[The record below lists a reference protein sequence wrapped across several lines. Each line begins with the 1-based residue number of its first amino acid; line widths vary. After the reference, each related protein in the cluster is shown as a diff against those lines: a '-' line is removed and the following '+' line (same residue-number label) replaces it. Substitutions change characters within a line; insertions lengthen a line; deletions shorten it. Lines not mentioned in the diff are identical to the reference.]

1 MKENTDVLNLN
12 QRCNAAVSV
21 ANAVQG
27 PGLWSWGRI
36 RGRLARPILPEF
48 ELEIFPHQVLSVSPL
63 RVTFTFG
70 T

>member
-27 PGLWSWGRI
+27 PGLWSKGRI
-36 RGRLARPILPEF
+36 RGGWPILSEF

-63 RVTFTFG
+63 RITFTFG